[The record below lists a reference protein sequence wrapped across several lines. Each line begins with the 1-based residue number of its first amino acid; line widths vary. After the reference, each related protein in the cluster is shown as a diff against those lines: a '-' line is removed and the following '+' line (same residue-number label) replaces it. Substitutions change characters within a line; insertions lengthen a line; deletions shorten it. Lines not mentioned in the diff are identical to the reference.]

1 VAQIHQ
7 RLALILQ
14 DYDRWLGIND
24 RGGDPRPATDLLH
37 PFDADKMK
45 MPANP
50 AVGNWRNN
58 DPEMLDLPNRWH
70 FLKSAFA
77 LQPV

>member
-1 VAQIHQ
+1 
-7 RLALILQ
+7 
-14 DYDRWLGIND
+14 
-24 RGGDPRPATDLLH
+24 
-37 PFDADKMK
+37 MK